1 MIHSRKRIKS
11 LPTKEQ
17 VETERK
23 RYRWK
28 KAYFKALR
36 GTISVLTY
44 MAAVAALIATLVLPV
59 LQIEGTSMEPPLV
72 NGDIV
77 LLTKTTA
84 FGRGDICGFAWN
96 NKILIKRVIGIP
108 GDWIEIDTDG
118 TVYLN
123 GEKLD
128 EPYAEQIAFGECDLE
143 FPYQVPQEQY
153 FVLGD
158 MAGFAARG
166 KHTIAI
172 AGAIAVGI
180 LILDA
185 AITMIKKMHKKVL
198 PRVIMICSF
207 VAMLLINIFSWN
219 FSSISLMLVAAVVS
233 LTIFILQGAQH
244 QLPVG
249 SFLQGYATA

>member
-1 MIHSRKRIKS
+1 MEMKGKWQRKTA
-11 LPTKEQ
+11 LPTIDQ
-17 VETERK
+17 IETERK

-36 GTISVLTY
+36 GTVAVLTY

-59 LQIEGTSMEPPLV
+59 LQIEGTSMEPTLV
-72 NGDIV
+72 NGDVV

-128 EPYAEQIAFGECDLE
+128 EPYAAQIAFGECDLE
-143 FPYQVPQEQY
+143 FPFQVPQEQY

-158 MAGFAARG
+158 MRE
-166 KHTIAI
+166 
-172 AGAIAVGI
+172 
-180 LILDA
+180 
-185 AITMIKKMHKKVL
+185 
-198 PRVIMICSF
+198 
-207 VAMLLINIFSWN
+207 
-219 FSSISLMLVAAVVS
+219 SSIDSRNTLVGCVENEQIIGK
-233 LTIFILQGAQH
+233 IFFRIWPLKDMR
-244 QLPVG
+244 
-249 SFLQGYATA
+249 FF